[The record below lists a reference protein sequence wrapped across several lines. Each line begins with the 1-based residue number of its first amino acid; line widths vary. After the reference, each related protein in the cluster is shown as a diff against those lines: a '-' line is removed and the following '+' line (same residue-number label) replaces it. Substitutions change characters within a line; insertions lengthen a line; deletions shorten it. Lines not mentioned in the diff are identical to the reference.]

1 MCLWRILSMDSRN
14 YGNKEHLKLMILLV
28 EKILKSDKVVQ
39 SVNDYGEK

>member
-1 MCLWRILSMDSRN
+1 MPLEDIEYGLKN